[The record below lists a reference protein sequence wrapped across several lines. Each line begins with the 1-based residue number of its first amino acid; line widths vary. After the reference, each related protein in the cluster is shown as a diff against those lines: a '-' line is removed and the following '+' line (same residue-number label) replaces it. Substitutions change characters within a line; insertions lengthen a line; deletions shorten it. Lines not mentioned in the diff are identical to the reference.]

1 MQSAEGG
8 ALADAAAGCNAELQ
22 RHSRGRK
29 VGDAAP
35 GMRRKMAT
43 LAGQRCAQIRRP
55 RRAKVVETP
64 GEANWRMQRQN
75 ATPIAAAFS
84 CRSVGMEARRRSTTW
99 CCRQAEI
106 GARGGDLSRARGGR
120 SGEALGGGD
129 AARKRHWS
137 GRNAG
142 DAAPRTQSAMEAA
155 AGQECSA
162 RRRTQRAAM
171 REPSS

>member
-43 LAGQRCAQIRRP
+43 LAGHGCAQIRRP
-55 RRAKVVETP
+55 RQAKVVETP
-64 GEANWRMQRQN
+64 GEADWQMQRQN

-84 CRSVGMEARRRSTTW
+84 GRSVGMEARRRSTTW
-99 CCRQAEI
+99 SRRQAEI
-106 GARGGDLSRARGGR
+106 GARGGDLGERA
-120 SGEALGGGD
+120 ED
-129 AARKRHWS
+129 AA
-137 GRNAG
+137 
-142 DAAPRTQSAMEAA
+142 
-155 AGQECSA
+155 A
-162 RRRTQRAAM
+162 RRRVVVMPPGSGIGAAATLGM
-171 REPSS
+171 RRQGRRERWVRQ